1 MEFAE
6 LKIMYENLAK
16 KHNLPSFDEM
26 NSIFEIGRIEINSGN
41 LIKDVRKFAIEKIS
55 HYVRLIE
62 IMLNPSQASPMF
74 LMLLREINSKDKKII
89 EEVFSAL
96 IELEISSYYLD
107 IESTESKEVES
118 IKKIYSV
125 WLSHKKNLTYLVE
138 ILERNSK
145 LSNNQKG
152 KSKDYFN

>member
-1 MEFAE
+1 
-6 LKIMYENLAK
+6 
-16 KHNLPSFDEM
+16 
-26 NSIFEIGRIEINSGN
+26 
-41 LIKDVRKFAIEKIS
+41 
-55 HYVRLIE
+55 
-62 IMLNPSQASPMF
+62 MF

-89 EEVFSAL
+89 EEVFSAF